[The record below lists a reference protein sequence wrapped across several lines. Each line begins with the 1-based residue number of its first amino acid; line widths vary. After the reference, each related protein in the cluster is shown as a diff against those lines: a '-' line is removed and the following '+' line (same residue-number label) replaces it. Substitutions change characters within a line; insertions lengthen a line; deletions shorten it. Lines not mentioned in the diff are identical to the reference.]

1 MGRGT
6 LDVLRA
12 RNVSV
17 TGLGVYVE
25 HGFSGLDLADDVE
38 MIVKL
43 PGVPP
48 FLAIGQ
54 IRHVTRSNE
63 PEIAEGAG
71 ANHFGLVFTSMSDR
85 HREALLHYVRS
96 RLE

>member
-1 MGRGT
+1 M
-6 LDVLRA
+6 LHA

-17 TGLGVYVE
+17 TGLGVHVD
-25 HGFSGLDLADDVE
+25 HGFSGLDFSDDVE

-48 FLAIGQ
+48 FLALGQ
-54 IRHVTRSNE
+54 IRHVTRSE
-63 PEIAEGAG
+63 DSEGEG
-71 ANHFGLVFTSMSDR
+71 ENHFGLVFTSLSDR

-96 RLE
+96 RID

>member
-17 TGLGVYVE
+17 TGLGVHVD
-25 HGFSGLDLADDVE
+25 HGFSGLDFADDVE

-54 IRHVTRSNE
+54 IRHVTRSND
-63 PEIAEGAG
+63 PETAEGAG
-71 ANHFGLVFTSMSDR
+71 ENHFGLVFTSMSDR